1 MANYVI
7 KKGDN
12 LTKIAKK
19 YGTTVD
25 ALVKANNIKNKNLI
39 ITGRTLNIPGKA
51 VSQSRA
57 TRTATKATADKGP
70 GRSYTK
76 EYMDSKRNKPKG
88 KSAGDYARSAYN
100 MASGKTAKDKGRQTV
115 LQKAGVNTTAI
126 AGAMVPT
133 GKAIQ
138 GVKTLAG
145 AAKYGKVV
153 SRNLNKMQAGYTK
166 GIVSKGELDQA
177 KKLAEMVAKRKQ
189 QLKAGPK
196 PTQAQLEKSIPS
208 KFTQRPK
215 EFPAKPK
222 AQPKPKPKPKETVK
236 PKVSPKPK
244 GSTKPTTSK
253 TQQQANEMLNRTLG
267 KKPVR
272 RVVKYGVGGAVLKN
286 FIEDK

>member
-1 MANYVI
+1 MADYKI

-25 ALVKANNIKNKNLI
+25 ALVKANNIKDKNLI

-51 VSQSRA
+51 VTKKAAQK
-57 TRTATKATADKGP
+57 TATKATMDKGP

-100 MASGKTAKDKGRQTV
+100 MASGKTAKEKGRQTV
-115 LQKAGVNTTAI
+115 LQKAGINTTAI
-126 AGAMVPT
+126 ATTLVPT

-153 SRNLNKMQAGYTK
+153 SRNLNKMQAGYTR
-166 GIVSKGELDQA
+166 GVVTKGELNEA

-196 PTQAQLEKSIPS
+196 PTQAQLEKSMPS

-222 AQPKPKPKPKETVK
+222 PAAKKPAPAKKAPVKSQPKPKTA
-236 PKVSPKPK
+236 
-244 GSTKPTTSK
+244 STKDAEQMSK
-253 TQQQANEMLNRTLG
+253 
-267 KKPVR
+267 
-272 RVVKYGVGGAVLKN
+272 AVLDRVAGKRP
-286 FIEDK
+286 IRRLGATAAVGYGAKERYKISKGK

>member
-1 MANYVI
+1 MADYKI

-25 ALVKANNIKNKNLI
+25 ALVKANNIKDKNLI

-51 VSQSRA
+51 VSKKAA
-57 TRTATKATADKGP
+57 TRTASRAMADKGP

-76 EYMDSKRNKPKG
+76 EYMDSKRGKVEKPK
-88 KSAGDYARSAYN
+88 
-100 MASGKTAKDKGRQTV
+100 RQTV
-115 LQKAGVNTTAI
+115 LQKAGINTTAI
-126 AGAMVPT
+126 ATALVPT

-153 SRNLNKMQAGYTK
+153 SRNLNKMQAGYTR
-166 GIVSKGELDQA
+166 GVVTKGELNEA

-196 PTQAQLEKSIPS
+196 PTQAQLEKSMPS

-222 AQPKPKPKPKETVK
+222 PAAKKPAPAKKAPVKSQPKPKTA
-236 PKVSPKPK
+236 
-244 GSTKPTTSK
+244 STKDAEQMSK
-253 TQQQANEMLNRTLG
+253 
-267 KKPVR
+267 
-272 RVVKYGVGGAVLKN
+272 AVLDRVAGKRP
-286 FIEDK
+286 IRRLGATAAVGYGAKERYKISKGK

>member
-1 MANYVI
+1 MADYKI

-39 ITGRTLNIPGKA
+39 ITGRTLTIPGKA
-51 VSQSRA
+51 VSKKAAQ
-57 TRTATKATADKGP
+57 RTASKAMADKGP

-76 EYMDSKRNKPKG
+76 QYMDSKRGPSAQKPK
-88 KSAGDYARSAYN
+88 
-100 MASGKTAKDKGRQTV
+100 RQTV
-115 LQKAGVNTTAI
+115 LQKAGIDTTKI
-126 AGAMVPT
+126 ALTLVPT

-153 SRNLNKMQAGYTK
+153 SRNLNKMQAGYTR
-166 GIVSKGELDQA
+166 GVVTKGELNEA

-189 QLKAGPK
+189 QLKAGAK
-196 PTQAQLEKSIPS
+196 PTQAQLEKGMPS

-222 AQPKPKPKPKETVK
+222 TAAKPKPKPKAKETVK

-286 FIEDK
+286 FVEDK

>member
-1 MANYVI
+1 MADYKI

-25 ALVKANNIKNKNLI
+25 ALVKANNIKDKNLI
-39 ITGRTLNIPGKA
+39 ITGRTLNIPGQVVSKKA
-51 VSQSRA
+51 AQRTASRA
-57 TRTATKATADKGP
+57 MADKGP

-76 EYMDSKRNKPKG
+76 EYMDSKRGKVEKPK
-88 KSAGDYARSAYN
+88 
-100 MASGKTAKDKGRQTV
+100 RQTV
-115 LQKAGVNTTAI
+115 LQKAGINTTAI
-126 AGAMVPT
+126 ATALVPT

-153 SRNLNKMQAGYTK
+153 SRNLNKMQAGYTR
-166 GIVSKGELDQA
+166 GVVTKGELNEA